1 MASTAR
7 SKRTFDSKTLREF
20 PKLGRYRVRLVEN
33 SRAEGRPVLDVREH
47 LETEGFSGFTRRGI
61 RLYTRREAAEL
72 AETLKQ
78 VLEDE
83 MLPLDAGKPATEEE

>member
-1 MASTAR
+1 MAATAR
-7 SKRTFDSKTLREF
+7 PKKTFDSKTLREF

-33 SRAEGRPVLDVREH
+33 SRAEGRPVMDVREY
-47 LETEGFSGFTRRGI
+47 LETEGFTGFTRRGI

-83 MLPLDAGKPATEEE
+83 MLPLDAKGGASEEE